1 MTSFR
6 LHLLTLCLPGGQG
19 NHAAVLTPTALAE
32 ALQSLGIPSG
42 YALARLIGVA
52 PRTAQKWLTGQ
63 TPVPGPVAILVRLM
77 LDNPAVFRAVV
88 SRSCNSMA

>member
-1 MTSFR
+1 MMYYR
-6 LHLLTLCLPGGQG
+6 NQRKPGPIQFEIG
-19 NHAAVLTPTALAE
+19 AVLTPTALAE

-77 LDNPAVFRAVV
+77 LDNPAVFRAVKSAAPV
-88 SRSCNSMA
+88 